1 MKRTAI
7 ALAILVVLALG
18 LAAADSSFYPVRVDV
33 VKVYTHGDGVLVIH
47 RKGTADIGQCFIPA
61 GWFTSG
67 GKAELVRG
75 NDPSFPYMSI
85 FYKDGKFSHL
95 RLYVKADS
103 RDSMWGVLNPEDGK
117 GKFDSEEFTIE
128 Y

>member
-7 ALAILVVLALG
+7 VLAILVVAAAC
-18 LAAADSSFYPVRVDV
+18 LAAEASAFYPVRVDV
-33 VKVYTHGDGVLVIH
+33 VKVYTHGDGVLVIY
-47 RKGTADIGQCFIPA
+47 RKGSADIGQCYIPA
-61 GWFTSG
+61 RWFISG
-67 GKAELVRG
+67 GKAEQVRG
-75 NDPSFPYMSI
+75 NDASFPYMSV

-103 RDSMWGVLNPEDGK
+103 HDPMWGVLPPEDGK
-117 GKFDSEEFTIE
+117 GKFDSDEFSIE

>member
-7 ALAILVVLALG
+7 ALAIII
-18 LAAADSSFYPVRVDV
+18 AAAAGLVAATSDFYPVRVDV

-47 RKGTADIGQCFIPA
+47 RKGSTDIGQCFIPA
-61 GWFTSG
+61 RWFISG
-67 GKAELVRG
+67 GKAEMVRG
-75 NDPSFPYMSI
+75 NDPSFPYMSV

-95 RLYVKADS
+95 RLYVRADS

-117 GKFDSEEFTIE
+117 GRFDSEDFTIE